1 MGLGCYKWFDI
12 GRCRAIHWMWAWAVT
27 NNRARQWTWAWAVTN
42 DLTLDDVEVDTK
54 CGFGLLQIV

>member
-1 MGLGCYKWFDI
+1 
-12 GRCRAIHWMWAWAVT
+12 MWAWAVT

-42 DLTLDDVEVDTK
+42 DLTLDDVEAETG